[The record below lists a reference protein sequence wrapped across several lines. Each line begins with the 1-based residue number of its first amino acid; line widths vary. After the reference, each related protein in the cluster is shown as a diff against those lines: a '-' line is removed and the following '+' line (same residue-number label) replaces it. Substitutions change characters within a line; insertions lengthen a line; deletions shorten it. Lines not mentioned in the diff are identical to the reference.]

1 MQVLIFSYSPIFY
14 AATNFVIQAQ
24 YHTTGSHEDIESVDD
39 DLGSYIPQRHID
51 RPDSSSTAS
60 MSLPLEVQ
68 TKTLFFIEPESHSLN
83 SEVHPTTSDDVI
95 WNETGTPAR
104 QIWK

>member
-1 MQVLIFSYSPIFY
+1 M
-14 AATNFVIQAQ
+14 IQAQ

-60 MSLPLEVQ
+60 ISLPLEVQ
-68 TKTLFFIEPESHSLN
+68 TKTLFFIESESHSLN

-95 WNETGTPAR
+95 WNEHASIEGRGESNETGTPAR